1 MGKYSL
7 LYIRVLILFSFFFIH
22 SVYNSNGQSAK
33 TDSLNSLLADS
44 DEIKLASIHLQL
56 SEEYLQLKDGLNAY
70 ENAQKAY
77 VLAKKHEL
85 DGITAEALNISA
97 TLNRRRDPARAI
109 EFWEEALEI
118 RRKNEEKNHIM
129 VICNKLAEMFSL
141 SNPDKSL
148 ALGKEALMLSKE
160 LDDLVN
166 QADAQNVIGQAN
178 FTRGFYND
186 ALQAWEHAL
195 ELYTNLNYRN
205 EKGLVLVNI
214 GIIYKN
220 WGEYEK
226 ALEYY
231 QENLN
236 LQEEIDNT
244 FGRAIALNNIANI
257 HFYMGMDM
265 DRALQNYQRSL
276 ELFKEMENMQ
286 YIAETYNN
294 IGLVYRE
301 KKDMG
306 EALNNY
312 NRALRIFRDINYKPG
327 IAKSQ
332 NLIGSVYMEGG
343 NFEDA
348 LQFSMNALNINRE
361 IGNRKEVASN
371 LWDIGKVYFRWE
383 KYEKALDYYNQSL
396 KLNSELGHKKE
407 VYEIYKN
414 ISDVYTSQGRYYDAL
429 NFYKRYNELKDS
441 SLNEDYI
448 KQISELET
456 KYETDRKEREL
467 ELQKTEL
474 AKNKAESERNLA
486 ELDKRN
492 AELKRQRVLIYS
504 FVFGLIMILVFSSLL
519 YKQFQEKKRANVLL
533 EAQNTEIK
541 ELFSRIFQQNKE
553 ITDSIH
559 YASRIQSAILP
570 PVKILE
576 ERLDDHFVLY
586 LPRDIVSGDYYWL
599 TERNGKTIVTA
610 ADCTGHGVPGAF
622 MSMLGVSFLNEIVNK
637 NNVTRPADILDNLRR
652 SIVESLHQTGKEG
665 EAQDGMDMALVSI
678 DHNNMMVEYA
688 GAYNPL
694 YIIRNNELSEVK
706 ADKMPIGI
714 HSVRKDSFTNN
725 EISVKK
731 GDCLYIFS
739 DGYIDQFGGDK
750 GKKFMAGQFK
760 KLLENIHQKV
770 FKEQAE
776 ILSETLKQWKGNI
789 DQIDDILVI
798 GLKI

>member
-1 MGKYSL
+1 MKFVSL
-7 LYIRVLILFSFFFIH
+7 LYINGLILIFPLFFL
-22 SVYNSNGQSAK
+22 SGNKVSGQSST
-33 TDSLNSLLADS
+33 TDSLTLLLEKS
-44 DEIKLASIHLQL
+44 DDEGKAGIYLKL
-56 SEEYLQLKDGLNAY
+56 SEEYLRLKDGLNAY

-77 VLAKKHEL
+77 EFSKINGL
-85 DGITAEALNISA
+85 DNITAEALNISA
-97 TLNRRRDPARAI
+97 TLNRRRDPPKAI
-109 EFWEEALEI
+109 EYWEEALMI
-118 RRKNEEKNHIM
+118 RRKTEDKKQIM
-129 VICNKLAEMFSL
+129 EICNKLAEMHSL

-148 ALGKEALMLSKE
+148 TLGREALVLSKE
-160 LDDLVN
+160 LNDSVN
-166 QADAQNVIGQAN
+166 QADAYNVLGQAN

-186 ALQAWEHAL
+186 ALEAWEQAL
-195 ELYTNLNYRN
+195 VLYTKLKYRN
-205 EKGLVLVNI
+205 ERGLILVNI
-214 GIIYKN
+214 GIIYKS

-231 QENLN
+231 QENLK
-236 LQEEIDNT
+236 LQEEIGNT
-244 FGRAIALNNIANI
+244 FGIAIALNNIANI

-265 DRALQNYQRSL
+265 DKALQNYQKSL
-276 ELFKEMENMQ
+276 ELFKQVENMQ
-286 YIAETYNN
+286 YIADTYNN

-312 NRALRIFRDINYKPG
+312 NRALRIFKDINNKSG

-332 NLIGSVYMEGG
+332 NLIGGIYLEGG
-343 NFEDA
+343 NYEDA
-348 LQFSMNALNINRE
+348 LQFSKNALNLNKE

-371 LWDIGKVYFRWE
+371 LWDIGKVYFKWG
-383 KYEKALDYYNQSL
+383 KYEQALDYYNQSL
-396 KLNSELGHKKE
+396 KINNELGHKKE

-414 ISDVYTSQGRYYDAL
+414 ISEVYIKQERYHDAL
-429 NFYKRYNELKDS
+429 NYFMRYNELKDS

-474 AKNKAESERNLA
+474 ARNKAESERNLA
-486 ELDKRN
+486 ELAKRN
-492 AELKRQRVLIYS
+492 AEVKRQRVLIYS

-519 YKQFQEKKRANVLL
+519 YKQFREKQRANILL

-559 YASRIQSAILP
+559 YARRIQTAILP

-576 ERLDDHFVLY
+576 EKLEDHFILY
-586 LPRDIVSGDYYWL
+586 LPRDIVSGDYYWF
-599 TERNGKTIVTA
+599 TERNGRTIVTA

-637 NNVTRPADILDNLRR
+637 KNITKPSDILDNLRTN
-652 SIVESLHQTGKEG
+652 IVESLHQTGKEG
-665 EAQDGMDMALVSI
+665 EAQDGMDMAIVSI
-678 DHNNMMVEYA
+678 DHKNMLLEYA

-694 YIIRNNELSEVK
+694 YLVRNNELTEIK

-714 HSVRKDSFTNN
+714 HSVRTDSFTNN
-725 EISVKK
+725 EIQVHK
-731 GDCLYIFS
+731 GDSLYIFS
-739 DGYIDQFGGDK
+739 DGYIDQFGGEK

-760 KLLENIHQKV
+760 KVLEDIHLKD
-770 FKEQAE
+770 FSEQAE
-776 ILSETLKQWKGNI
+776 ILSQTLKQWKGNI